1 MNLHTFI
8 VRAYICITRIFLSG
22 VTINRK
28 SKQFIVNF
36 KIIKEKESKAAQEIK
51 YLKNFSYWPTAK
63 AKTKYSSKDKARL
76 YLKSNLIDIQSLH
89 RHSQKKTNNIKLKV
103 CSVLRKNHEVVS
115 PIFKK
120 NV

>member
-51 YLKNFSYWPTAK
+51 YLKNFSHWPTAK
-63 AKTKYSSKDKARL
+63 AKAKYSFEEKSQLKQNSKLIVLKNIHEYDFKDKINVL
-76 YLKSNLIDIQSLH
+76 SP
-89 RHSQKKTNNIKLKV
+89 QKTENRKQLCSKT
-103 CSVLRKNHEVVS
+103 H
-115 PIFKK
+115 
-120 NV
+120 